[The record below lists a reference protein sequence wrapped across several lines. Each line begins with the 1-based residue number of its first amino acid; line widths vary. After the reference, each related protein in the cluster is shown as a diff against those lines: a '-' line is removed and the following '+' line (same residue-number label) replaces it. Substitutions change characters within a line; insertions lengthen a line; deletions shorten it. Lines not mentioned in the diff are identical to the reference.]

1 MEASYLTIVSYIACS
16 ILFISLGYIFGS
28 LKAVNDDIKLILYDK
43 LVIENKELKST
54 IENMMQIKKRKNQ
67 NNML

>member
-1 MEASYLTIVSYIACS
+1 MEASYLTIVSYNACS
-16 ILFISLGYIFGS
+16 ILFISLGYILGS
-28 LKAVNDDIKLILYDK
+28 LKAVNDDIKSILYDK